1 MLWQAIG
8 AARDL
13 ARAHEIGTVLVRYGF
28 SDLVRRVGLGNALER
43 AGKALHWRAPEAL
56 AHMETPER
64 IRRTL
69 EELGPTFIKLGQVLA
84 TRVDLFPPDWIAE
97 FGKLQDAAPAEPW
110 ERIRAQLAEDLG
122 ADPGTVFPA
131 LDPVPVAAA
140 SLAQVHRARLADG
153 REVVLKVRRPGIRP
167 QVEAD
172 LNLLA
177 RLAELIDAEAPDLR
191 RYRPRE
197 VVREFTLSLRRELDF
212 AAECRNAERIAG
224 NLAGHPDIVIPAIHW
239 AWCGERLNVQDYIDG
254 IPGRRLDLIDA
265 AGLDRKAL
273 ARSGAAAVLKMMLED
288 GLFHA
293 DPHPGNVFYLPGNR
307 VALIDFGMVGRLSE
321 ARRHEVAVMLL
332 GLVSGDAATVADV
345 MQEWRSGDEGDAD
358 TSPERLRR
366 DIEAFVDQYK
376 GVPLKRLDLTAMLS
390 DLMALLREHGLA
402 LPPDLALMIKAFI
415 TLEGLGRQLDPD
427 FDLAGEVQPLLEQ
440 VLAAHHAPAALARRG
455 WRGLGSTLELVTGLP
470 QDLRDL
476 LRAGRRGKLQI
487 QVDVVSLKRT
497 VDQLDRAISRMTL
510 GIVTAAL
517 IIGTAILMAVVRDP
531 GLASLR
537 TLGLLGFLGAVA
549 GGLWVLV
556 SIWRSG
562 RR

>member
-28 SDLVRRVGLGNALER
+28 SDLVRRAGLGNALER
-43 AGKALHWRAPEAL
+43 AGRALHWRAPEAL
-56 AHMETPER
+56 AHMDTPER

-110 ERIRAQLAEDLG
+110 TRIHAQLAEDLG
-122 ADPGTVFPA
+122 ADPEAVFA
-131 LDPVPVAAA
+131 GLDPVPVAAA

-177 RLAELIDAEAPDLR
+177 RLAELIDSEAPDLR

-212 AAECRNAERIAG
+212 AAECRNAERITG
-224 NLAGHPDIVIPAIHW
+224 NLADHPDIVIPGIHW
-239 AWCGERLNVQDYIDG
+239 AWCGERLNVQDFIDG
-254 IPGRRLDLIDA
+254 IPGRRLDLVDA

-273 ARSGAAAVLKMMLED
+273 ARCGAAAVLKMMLED

-307 VALIDFGMVGRLSE
+307 IALIDFGMVGRLSE

-345 MQEWRSGDEGDAD
+345 MQEWRSGDEGDTD

-427 FDLAGEVQPLLEQ
+427 FDLASEVQPLLEH
-440 VLAAHHAPAALARRG
+440 VLAAHHAPEAIARRG

-537 TLGLLGFLGAVA
+537 TFGLLGFIGAVA

>member
-1 MLWQAIG
+1 MLLQTLV

-13 ARAHEIGTVLVRYGF
+13 GRLRQLAAILIRYGF
-28 SDLVRRVGLGNALER
+28 GDLVRRLGLAHALEN
-43 AGKALHWRAPEAL
+43 AGHALHWAEADSL
-56 AHMETPER
+56 ARLEPPAR
-64 IRRTL
+64 VRRVL
-69 EELGPTFIKLGQVLA
+69 EEMGPTFIKLGQVLA
-84 TRVDLFPPDWIAE
+84 TRVDLFDAEWIAE
-97 FGKLQDAAPAEPW
+97 FSRLQDSAPTVPW
-110 ERIRAQLAEDLG
+110 EEIRAQLS
-122 ADPGTVFPA
+122 ADFGVPPETVFSFI
-131 LDPVPVAAA
+131 DPQPLAAG
-140 SLAQVHRARLADG
+140 SIAQVHRARLDDG
-153 REVVLKVRRPGIRP
+153 EVVVKVRRPGIRP

-224 NLAGHPDIVIPAIHW
+224 NLASHADIVIPAIHW
-239 AWCGERLNVQDYIDG
+239 TWCGERLNVQDHIDG
-254 IPGRRLDLIDA
+254 IPGRRLDLVDA

-307 VALIDFGMVGRLSE
+307 VALVDFGMVGRLSE

-440 VLAAHHAPAALARRG
+440 VLAAHHAPGALARRG
-455 WRGLGSTLELVTGLP
+455 WQGLGNTLELLTGLP

-487 QVDVVSLKRT
+487 QVDVVALKRT

-537 TLGLLGFLGAVA
+537 TFGLLGFLGAVA

>member
-13 ARAHEIGTVLVRYGF
+13 ARAHEIASVLVRYGF

-56 AHMETPER
+56 AHMEAAER

-69 EELGPTFIKLGQVLA
+69 EELGPTFVKLGQVLA
-84 TRVDLFPPDWIAE
+84 TRVDLFPPYWIAE

-110 ERIRAQLAEDLG
+110 TRIRAQLAEDLG
-122 ADPGTVFPA
+122 AEPETVFVA
-131 LDPVPVAAA
+131 LDPAPVAAA

-177 RLAELIDAEAPDLR
+177 RLAELIEAEAPELR

-212 AAECRNAERIAG
+212 AAECRNAERIAA
-224 NLAGHPDIVIPAIHW
+224 NLAGHPDILIPAIHW
-239 AWCGERLNVQDYIDG
+239 AWCGERLNVQDFVDG
-254 IPGRRLDLIDA
+254 IPGRRLDLVDA

-293 DPHPGNVFYLPGNR
+293 DPHPGNVFYLAGNR

-332 GLVSGDAATVADV
+332 GLVSGDAGTVADV
-345 MQEWRSGDEGDAD
+345 MQAWRSGDEGDPD

-376 GVPLKRLDLTAMLS
+376 GVLLKRLDLTAMLS

-440 VLAAHHAPAALARRG
+440 VLAAHHAPAAIARRG
-455 WRGLGSTLELVTGLP
+455 WRGLGDTLGLVAGLP
-470 QDLRDL
+470 QDLREL
-476 LRAGRRGKLQI
+476 LRAGRRGTLQI

-537 TLGLLGFLGAVA
+537 TFGLLGFLGAVA

>member
-13 ARAHEIGTVLVRYGF
+13 ARAHEIASVLVRYGF

-56 AHMETPER
+56 AHMEAAER

-69 EELGPTFIKLGQVLA
+69 EELGPTFVKLGQVLA
-84 TRVDLFPPDWIAE
+84 TRVDLFPPDWITE

-110 ERIRAQLAEDLG
+110 TRIRAQLAEDLG
-122 ADPGTVFPA
+122 AEPETVFAA
-131 LDPVPVAAA
+131 LDPAPVAAA

-177 RLAELIDAEAPDLR
+177 RLAELIEAEAPELR

-212 AAECRNAERIAG
+212 AAECRNAERIAA
-224 NLAGHPDIVIPAIHW
+224 NLASHADIVIPAIHW
-239 AWCGERLNVQDYIDG
+239 AWCGERLNVQDFVDG
-254 IPGRRLDLIDA
+254 IPGRRLDLVDA

-345 MQEWRSGDEGDAD
+345 MQEWRSGDEDDPD

-402 LPPDLALMIKAFI
+402 LPSDLALLIKAFI

-427 FDLAGEVQPLLEQ
+427 FDLASEVQPLLEQ
-440 VLAAHHAPAALARRG
+440 VLAAHHAPGAIARRG

-537 TLGLLGFLGAVA
+537 TLGLLGFLGAVT

>member
-1 MLWQAIG
+1 MLWEAIG

-13 ARAHEIGTVLVRYGF
+13 ARAHEIASVLVRYGF

-43 AGKALHWRAPEAL
+43 AGKVLHWRAPEAL
-56 AHMETPER
+56 AHMEPPER

-69 EELGPTFIKLGQVLA
+69 EELGPTFIKLGQLLA

-97 FGKLQDAAPAEPW
+97 FGKLQDAAPAAPW
-110 ERIRAQLAEDLG
+110 DGIHAQLAEDLG
-122 ADPGTVFPA
+122 AAPETVFA
-131 LDPVPVAAA
+131 DLQTVPIAAA

-153 REVVLKVRRPGIRP
+153 RAVVLKVRRPGIRP

-224 NLAGHPDIVIPAIHW
+224 NLASHADIVIPAIHW
-239 AWCGERLNVQDYIDG
+239 TWCGERLNVQDYVDG
-254 IPGRRLDLIDA
+254 IPGRRLDLVDA

-293 DPHPGNVFYLPGNR
+293 DPHPGNVFYLPANR

-402 LPPDLALMIKAFI
+402 LPPDLALLIKAFI

-440 VLAAHHAPAALARRG
+440 VLAAHHAPGALARRG
-455 WRGLGSTLELVTGLP
+455 WRGLGSTLDLVTGLP

-487 QVDVVSLKRT
+487 QVDVLSLKRT

-537 TLGLLGFLGAVA
+537 TFGLLGFLGAVA